1 MNYCWW
7 NVLGDMELG
16 IHGLVLFDL
25 MKVEVVGEWFK
36 KSFLCFAVV
45 YDSPLP
51 F

>member
-1 MNYCWW
+1 
-7 NVLGDMELG
+7 
-16 IHGLVLFDL
+16 VLFDL

-36 KSFLCFAVV
+36 KNMFMV